1 LFDGK
6 PGEKQSGDRIRVI
19 PMKPTRYKN
28 AYDALFDDPVVA
40 QNLKI
45 RSELMIQLER
55 EILDRGLTQQQAAEL
70 LEVSQPRI
78 SDLVKGKI
86 EKFSIDMLVNMLA
99 AFGKDVSINAA

>member
-1 LFDGK
+1 LLDGT
-6 PGEKQSGDRIRVI
+6 PGEKQSEDSIRVI
-19 PMKPTRYKN
+19 LMKPIRYKN
-28 AYDALFDDPVVA
+28 AFDALFDDPVVA

-78 SDLVKGKI
+78 SDLIKGKI

>member
-1 LFDGK
+1 MFDGK

>member
-1 LFDGK
+1 
-6 PGEKQSGDRIRVI
+6 
-19 PMKPTRYKN
+19 MKPTRYKN
-28 AYDALFDDPVVA
+28 AYDALFDDPIVT

-99 AFGKDVSINAA
+99 AFGKNVTINAA

>member
-1 LFDGK
+1 LLDGK
-6 PGEKQSGDRIRVI
+6 PGKKQSGDCFRVTL
-19 PMKPTRYKN
+19 MKPTRYKN
-28 AYDALFDDPVVA
+28 AYDALFDDPIVT

-99 AFGKDVSINAA
+99 AFGKNVTINAA

>member
-1 LFDGK
+1 MLWITKEQKTREPDLRG
-6 PGEKQSGDRIRVI
+6 IA
-19 PMKPTRYKN
+19 MKPTGYKN
-28 AYDALFDDPVVA
+28 AFDALFDDPVVA

-45 RSELMIQLER
+45 RSELMIQIEKEITDR
-55 EILDRGLTQQQAAEL
+55 ELTQQQAADL

-99 AFGKDVSINAA
+99 ALGKNVTINAA

>member
-1 LFDGK
+1 
-6 PGEKQSGDRIRVI
+6 
-19 PMKPTRYKN
+19 MKPTGYKN
-28 AYDALFDDPVVA
+28 AFDALFDDPVVE

-45 RSELMIQLER
+45 RSELMIQIEKEITDR
-55 EILDRGLTQQQAAEL
+55 ELTQQQAADL

-99 AFGKDVSINAA
+99 ALGKNVTINAA